1 MRRVFFGLAV
11 LLLAAVVL
19 QFFFAGYGS
28 FAKPRTDHTYDIH
41 RIIGM
46 MVIPVISILMTIF
59 AALSKGGGRLIGMSL
74 LPLGLVVLQ
83 IVIAA
88 IARAVAGDTG
98 TTNTASLVIFGL
110 HALNGIAIGGVA
122 GSLLSAGR
130 KLMGGEQVETGAA
143 APATS

>member
-11 LLLAAVVL
+11 LLLAAAVA

-28 FAKPRTDHTYDIH
+28 FAKPRTEHTYDIH

-46 MVIPVISILMTIF
+46 MVIPVLSILMAIF
-59 AALSKGGGRLIGMSL
+59 AALAKGGGRLIGLSL

-98 TTNTASLVIFGL
+98 TTNTASLIIFGL
-110 HALNGIAIGGVA
+110 HALNGLAIGGVA
-122 GSLLSAGR
+122 GALFSAGR
-130 KLMGGEQVETGAA
+130 KLTSGTVETEAA